1 MEMELTK
8 IRDKETLSQVPR
20 VITDIITSGLDES
33 LQIQTNTSFID
44 VNSENRSDNFG
55 EDKQVVHIPEV
66 YNGIRTLG
74 LHESSNSIQK
84 SPFIEAN
91 TENVSLFHLKEKFV
105 IPVFTKDNE
114 ITLSH
119 QEFIE
124 TALSAIGKM
133 FPNENLDSPEIRVSH
148 QIKGRTPDALH
159 IAAKDLE
166 EHQRTS
172 YFERMAF
179 IIRIPGITE
188 TINGNKLSLTVG
200 GVRSY
205 NLENL
210 YNKKTYEKFK
220 FFIGFQNMVCCN
232 LCISTDGFQSEI
244 RAMSFLDLEDK
255 MLQVIQGYNANHH
268 LNTMKNLVEYS
279 LSESQFAQIIGKARL
294 YNYLPKK
301 EKVLIPELLLNDGHI
316 NTVAKDY
323 YQDESFCRNANGNI
337 SMWEFYNLLTGSN
350 KTSYVDTF
358 LERGVNAF
366 SFSEGVSKA
375 LSNSS
380 TNYSWFL
387 S

>member
-1 MEMELTK
+1 MDTTVLTLNRVSNSQNGSNLLV
-8 IRDKETLSQVPR
+8 IKE
-20 VITDIITSGLDES
+20 DIIPISTS
-33 LQIQTNTSFID
+33 
-44 VNSENRSDNFG
+44 
-55 EDKQVVHIPEV
+55 PEIIV
-66 YNGIRTLG
+66 
-74 LHESSNSIQK
+74 K

-91 TENVSLFHLKEKFV
+91 TESVSLSHLKQKCV

-124 TALSAIGKM
+124 TAISAISSM
-133 FPNENLDSPEIRVSH
+133 FPNEPLDNPEIRVSH
-148 QIKGRTPDALH
+148 QIKGRAPDALH
-159 IAAKDLE
+159 IAAKDLL

-179 IIRIPGITE
+179 IVRVPGITE
-188 TINGNKLSLTVG
+188 TINGNTLSLTIG

-232 LCISTDGFQSEI
+232 LCVSTDGYQSEI

-255 MLQVIQGYNANHH
+255 MLQVIQSYNASQH
-268 LNTMKNLVEYS
+268 LKSMQNLLDYS
-279 LSESQFAQIIGKARL
+279 LSERDFAQIIGKSRL
-294 YNYLPKK
+294 YNYLPKN
-301 EKVLIPELLLNDGHI
+301 EKALIPELLLNDGHI

-323 YQDESFCRNANGNI
+323 YQDESFCRNANGDI
-337 SMWEFYNLLTGSN
+337 SLWEFYNLLTGSN

-358 LERGVNAF
+358 LDRGVNAF
-366 SFSEGVSKA
+366 QFSDGLSKA
-375 LSNSS
+375 ITDRNSA
-380 TNYSWFL
+380 YSWFL

>member
-1 MEMELTK
+1 MYQQMETELTLTPVK
-8 IRDKETLSQVPR
+8 TVHHAEILLPQENIVFTSRSTPE
-20 VITDIITSGLDES
+20 IIA
-33 LQIQTNTSFID
+33 
-44 VNSENRSDNFG
+44 
-55 EDKQVVHIPEV
+55 
-66 YNGIRTLG
+66 
-74 LHESSNSIQK
+74 K

-91 TENVSLFHLKEKFV
+91 TESVSLSHLKEKCV

-124 TALSAIGKM
+124 TAISAIATI
-133 FPNENLDSPEIRVSH
+133 FPNEVIEAPEIRVSH

-159 IAAKDLE
+159 IPATALQD
-166 EHQRTS
+166 HQRTS

-179 IIRIPGITE
+179 IIRVPGITE
-188 TINGNKLSLTVG
+188 TINGNKLALTIG
-200 GVRSY
+200 GVRAI
-205 NLENL
+205 NQENL

-232 LCISTDGFQSEI
+232 LCVSTDGYQSEI
-244 RAMSFLDLEDK
+244 RAMTALDLEDK
-255 MLQVIQGYNANHH
+255 IIQTIANYKAQEH
-268 LNTMKNLVEYS
+268 LKTMKNLLDFS
-279 LSESQFAQIIGKARL
+279 LTERDFAQIIGKSRL

-301 EKVLIPELLLNDGHI
+301 EKVLVPQLLLNDGHI

-323 YQDESFCRNANGNI
+323 YQDESFCRNTNGDI

-350 KTSYVDTF
+350 KTSYIDTF

-366 SFSEGVSKA
+366 QYSA
-375 LSNSS
+375 
-380 TNYSWFL
+380 YSWFL

>member
-1 MEMELTK
+1 MYQQMETELTLTPVK
-8 IRDKETLSQVPR
+8 TVHHAEILLPEENIVF
-20 VITDIITSGLDES
+20 TSKS
-33 LQIQTNTSFID
+33 T
-44 VNSENRSDNFG
+44 
-55 EDKQVVHIPEV
+55 PE
-66 YNGIRTLG
+66 IFA
-74 LHESSNSIQK
+74 K

-91 TENVSLFHLKEKFV
+91 TESVSLSHLKEKCV

-124 TALSAIGKM
+124 TAISAIATI
-133 FPNENLDSPEIRVSH
+133 FPNEVIEAPEIRVSH

-159 IAAKDLE
+159 IPANALQD
-166 EHQRTS
+166 HQRTS

-179 IIRIPGITE
+179 IIRVPGITE
-188 TINGNKLSLTVG
+188 TINGNKLALTIG
-200 GVRSY
+200 GVRAY

-210 YNKKTYEKFK
+210 YNKKSYEKFR

-232 LCISTDGFQSEI
+232 LCISTDGYQSEI
-244 RAMSFLDLEDK
+244 RAMTVLDLEDK
-255 MLQVIQGYNANHH
+255 IIQTIANYKAPDH
-268 LNTMKNLVEYS
+268 LKTLKNLLDYS
-279 LSESQFAQIIGKARL
+279 LTERDFAQIIGKSRL

-301 EKVLIPELLLNDGHI
+301 EKSLIPELLLNDGHI

-323 YQDESFCRNANGNI
+323 YQDESFCRNANGEI

-350 KTSYVDTF
+350 KTSYIDTF

-366 SFSEGVSKA
+366 QFSEGISKA
-375 LSNSS
+375 LSDRNS
-380 TNYSWFL
+380 NYAWFL

>member
-1 MEMELTK
+1 MEMELTLK
-8 IRDKETLSQVPR
+8 PVNINHNAEILLSQENE
-20 VITDIITSGLDES
+20 VITSRSLPEII
-33 LQIQTNTSFID
+33 
-44 VNSENRSDNFG
+44 V
-55 EDKQVVHIPEV
+55 
-66 YNGIRTLG
+66 
-74 LHESSNSIQK
+74 K

-91 TENVSLFHLKEKFV
+91 TESVSLSNLKSKNV

-124 TALSAIGKM
+124 TAISAIATI
-133 FPNENLDSPEIRVSH
+133 FPNEPIDTPEIRVSH

-179 IIRIPGITE
+179 IIRVPGITE
-188 TINGNKLSLTVG
+188 TINGNKLALTIG
-200 GVRSY
+200 GVRAY
-205 NLENL
+205 NTENL

-232 LCISTDGFQSEI
+232 LCISTDGYQNEI
-244 RAMSFLDLEDK
+244 RAMSHLDLEAK
-255 MLQVIQGYNANHH
+255 MLQTLAEYKAQEH
-268 LNTMKNLVEYS
+268 LNSMKNLLNNS
-279 LSESQFAQIIGKARL
+279 LSERDFAQIIGKSRL

-301 EKVLIPELLLNDGHI
+301 EKFLIPELLLNDGHI

-350 KTSYVDTF
+350 KTSYIDTF

-366 SFSEGVSKA
+366 DFSKGISNA
-375 LSNSS
+375 LSGSS
-380 TNYSWFL
+380 TNYAWFL

>member
-1 MEMELTK
+1 LAE
-8 IRDKETLSQVPR
+8 
-20 VITDIITSGLDES
+20 II
-33 LQIQTNTSFID
+33 
-44 VNSENRSDNFG
+44 V
-55 EDKQVVHIPEV
+55 
-66 YNGIRTLG
+66 
-74 LHESSNSIQK
+74 K

-91 TENVSLFHLKEKFV
+91 TESVSLSHLKSKNV

-124 TALSAIGKM
+124 TAISAIATI
-133 FPNENLDSPEIRVSH
+133 FSNEPIDTPEIRVSH

-179 IIRIPGITE
+179 IIRVPGITE
-188 TINGNKLSLTVG
+188 TINGNKLELTIG

-232 LCISTDGFQSEI
+232 LCVSTDGYQNEI
-244 RAMSFLDLEDK
+244 RAMSYLDLEAK
-255 MLQVIQGYNANHH
+255 MIQTLAEYKAQEH
-268 LNTMKNLVEYS
+268 LNSMKNLLNNS
-279 LSESQFAQIIGKARL
+279 LSERDFAQIMGKSRL

-301 EKVLIPELLLNDGHI
+301 EKTLIPELLLNDGHI

-323 YQDESFCRNANGNI
+323 YQDESFCRNANGDI

-350 KTSYVDTF
+350 KTSYIDTF

-366 SFSEGVSKA
+366 QFSEGISKA
-375 LSNSS
+375 LSDRNS
-380 TNYSWFL
+380 NYAWFL

>member
-1 MEMELTK
+1 MEMELTLK
-8 IRDKETLSQVPR
+8 PVNITHNAEILLPVENK
-20 VITDIITSGLDES
+20 VITSRSLAEII
-33 LQIQTNTSFID
+33 
-44 VNSENRSDNFG
+44 V
-55 EDKQVVHIPEV
+55 
-66 YNGIRTLG
+66 
-74 LHESSNSIQK
+74 K

-91 TENVSLFHLKEKFV
+91 TESVSLSHLKSKNV

-124 TALSAIGKM
+124 TAISAIATI
-133 FPNENLDSPEIRVSH
+133 FPNEPIDTPEIRVSH

-179 IIRIPGITE
+179 IIRVPGITE
-188 TINGNKLSLTVG
+188 TINGNKLALTIG

-232 LCISTDGFQSEI
+232 LCISTDGYQNEI
-244 RAMSFLDLEDK
+244 RAMSHLDLKAK
-255 MLQVIQGYNANHH
+255 MLQTLAEYRTQEH
-268 LNTMKNLVEYS
+268 LNSMKKLLNYS
-279 LSESQFAQIIGKARL
+279 LSERDFAQIIGKSRL

-301 EKVLIPELLLNDGHI
+301 EKSLIPELLLNDGHI

-323 YQDESFCRNANGNI
+323 YQDESFCRNANGDI
-337 SMWEFYNLLTGSN
+337 SMWEFYNLLTSSN
-350 KTSYVDTF
+350 KTSYIDTF

-366 SFSEGVSKA
+366 EFSKGISKA
-375 LSNSS
+375 LSDSNS
-380 TNYSWFL
+380 NYTWFL

>member
-1 MEMELTK
+1 MEMELTLK
-8 IRDKETLSQVPR
+8 PVNITHNAEILLPKENKVVTSRSLPE
-20 VITDIITSGLDES
+20 II
-33 LQIQTNTSFID
+33 
-44 VNSENRSDNFG
+44 V
-55 EDKQVVHIPEV
+55 
-66 YNGIRTLG
+66 
-74 LHESSNSIQK
+74 K

-91 TENVSLFHLKEKFV
+91 TESIGFSHLKEKCV

-124 TALSAIGKM
+124 TAISAIATI
-133 FPNENLDSPEIRVSH
+133 FPNEPIDTPEIRVSH

-179 IIRIPGITE
+179 IIRVPGITE
-188 TINGNKLSLTVG
+188 TINGNKLALTIG
-200 GVRSY
+200 GVRAY
-205 NLENL
+205 NTENL
-210 YNKKTYEKFK
+210 YNKKAYEKFK

-232 LCISTDGFQSEI
+232 LCISTDGYQNEI
-244 RAMSFLDLEDK
+244 RAMSHLDLEAK
-255 MLQVIQGYNANHH
+255 MLQTLAEYKAQEH
-268 LNTMKNLVEYS
+268 LNSMKNLLNNS
-279 LSESQFAQIIGKARL
+279 LSEKDFAQIIGKSRL

-301 EKVLIPELLLNDGHI
+301 EKSLIPELLLNDGHI

-323 YQDESFCRNANGNI
+323 YQDESFCRNANGDI

-350 KTSYVDTF
+350 KSSYIDSF
-358 LERGVNAF
+358 LDRNVNAF
-366 SFSEGVSKA
+366 DFSKGISNA
-375 LSNSS
+375 LSGSS
-380 TNYSWFL
+380 TNYAWFL

>member
-1 MEMELTK
+1 MEMELTLTPVK
-8 IRDKETLSQVPR
+8 IVHNAEILLPEESNGFNPR
-20 VITDIITSGLDES
+20 STSE
-33 LQIQTNTSFID
+33 IY
-44 VNSENRSDNFG
+44 V
-55 EDKQVVHIPEV
+55 
-66 YNGIRTLG
+66 
-74 LHESSNSIQK
+74 K

-91 TENVSLFHLKEKFV
+91 TESVSLFHLKEKCV

-124 TALSAIGKM
+124 TAISAIATI
-133 FPNENLDSPEIRVSH
+133 FPNEAIETPEIRVSH

-179 IIRIPGITE
+179 IIRVPGITE
-188 TINGNKLSLTVG
+188 TINGNKLALTIG

-232 LCISTDGFQSEI
+232 LCISTDGYQNEI
-244 RAMSFLDLEDK
+244 RAMSHLDLEAK
-255 MLQVIQGYNANHH
+255 ILQTLAEYKAQDH
-268 LNTMKNLVEYS
+268 LNSMKNLLANT
-279 LSESQFAQIIGKARL
+279 LSEKDFAQIIGKSRL

-301 EKVLIPELLLNDGHI
+301 EKSLIPELLLNDGHV

-323 YQDESFCRNANGNI
+323 YQDESFCRNADGDI

-350 KTSYVDTF
+350 KTSYIDTF

-366 SFSEGVSKA
+366 QFSEGISKA
-375 LSNSS
+375 LSDRNS
-380 TNYSWFL
+380 NYAWFL

>member
-1 MEMELTK
+1 METELTLTPVK
-8 IRDKETLSQVPR
+8 IVHHAEILLPEESIGFNPR
-20 VITDIITSGLDES
+20 STPEII
-33 LQIQTNTSFID
+33 
-44 VNSENRSDNFG
+44 V
-55 EDKQVVHIPEV
+55 
-66 YNGIRTLG
+66 
-74 LHESSNSIQK
+74 K

-91 TENVSLFHLKEKFV
+91 TESVSLSHLKSKNV

-124 TALSAIGKM
+124 TAISAIATI
-133 FPNENLDSPEIRVSH
+133 FPNEPIDTPEIRVSH

-166 EHQRTS
+166 EHQKTS

-179 IIRIPGITE
+179 IIRVPGITE
-188 TINGNKLSLTVG
+188 TINGNKLALTIG

-232 LCISTDGFQSEI
+232 LCISTDGYQNEI
-244 RAMSFLDLEDK
+244 RAMSYLDLEAK
-255 MLQVIQGYNANHH
+255 MLQTLAEYKAQEH
-268 LNTMKNLVEYS
+268 LNSMKNLLNNS
-279 LSESQFAQIIGKARL
+279 LSERDFAQIIGKSRL

-301 EKVLIPELLLNDGHI
+301 EKSLIPELLLNDGHI

-323 YQDESFCRNANGNI
+323 YQDESFCRNANGDI

-350 KTSYVDTF
+350 KTSYIDTF

-366 SFSEGVSKA
+366 DFSKGISNA
-375 LSNSS
+375 LSGSS
-380 TNYSWFL
+380 TNYAWFL